1 VSASVNIPP
10 GGLGA
15 LIRSHGAG
23 LSGAVERGVRVAKQR
38 AVRLL
43 KERTPVDQGVM
54 RAAWAVTKNGVENDS
69 PIAGIIEKGARPHKV
84 SKEGFDQLYE
94 WVRRKV
100 PVVEGRIGPAQVG
113 ARGKRARFGHM
124 LTASEAGAK
133 YDKAAYD
140 ITWAIVKRLER
151 EGYKG
156 THFVEKAMPEIS
168 DMTVAEISE
177 SVARALRGE

>member
-1 VSASVNIPP
+1 MSINVNIPP
-10 GGLGA
+10 GALGA
-15 LIRSHGAG
+15 FLKAQGTSQKAAID
-23 LSGAVERGVRVAKQR
+23 RGIRVAKHR

-43 KERTPVDQGVM
+43 KERTPLDQGVM
-54 RAAWAVTKNGVENDS
+54 RAAWSVTKNGVENDS

-84 SKEGFDQLYE
+84 SREGFEQIYE

-100 PVVEGRIGPAQVG
+100 PVVEGLIGPHQAG
-113 ARGKRARFGHM
+113 ARGKRGRFGHM
-124 LTASEAGAK
+124 LTASEAGKK

-156 THFVEKAMPEIS
+156 TRFVEKSMPEILNMS
-168 DMTVAEISE
+168 VEEISDSIE
-177 SVARALRGE
+177 RALRGE